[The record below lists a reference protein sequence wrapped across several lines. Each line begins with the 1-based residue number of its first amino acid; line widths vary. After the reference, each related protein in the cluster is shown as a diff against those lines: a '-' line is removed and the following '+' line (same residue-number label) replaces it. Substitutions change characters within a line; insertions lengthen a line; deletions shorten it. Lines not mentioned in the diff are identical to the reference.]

1 MDPTASPIPS
11 ILTTAPNNAFSAMLG
26 IGAGAL
32 SAGAGSLAG
41 YKGLFHNKNNEQ
53 NKDIIHNAYEQS
65 FNMPKSLNLQQ
76 PDVFKNVVEMFNKK
90 SALNSPDPFKSKYDT
105 WQPSLKKKGGLIKA
119 QVGTWVM
126 PGFNL
131 MEDPN
136 KTNALTTD
144 PRFGQTANYADSPG
158 YGQQSAKG
166 YNVLEYDPNDV
177 NDNATGKTNNKVLN
191 TRYMSGPGI
200 AANAISGLG
209 AVNRGLGYF
218 ENKEQNRRYNQDM
231 IRNTNTMQNTPVY
244 NSPNAFGDWTVN
256 SGKLKPNMYVPTQD
270 IGTSQYAKYGGTA
283 KYQQG
288 GEYHVTQDELIQLMR
303 DGAEVEFL

>member
-1 MDPTASPIPS
+1 
-11 ILTTAPNNAFSAMLG
+11 
-26 IGAGAL
+26 
-32 SAGAGSLAG
+32 
-41 YKGLFHNKNNEQ
+41 
-53 NKDIIHNAYEQS
+53 
-65 FNMPKSLNLQQ
+65 
-76 PDVFKNVVEMFNKK
+76 
-90 SALNSPDPFKSKYDT
+90 
-105 WQPSLKKKGGLIKA
+105 
-119 QVGTWVM
+119 
-126 PGFNL
+126 
-131 MEDPN
+131 
-136 KTNALTTD
+136 
-144 PRFGQTANYADSPG
+144 
-158 YGQQSAKG
+158 
-166 YNVLEYDPNDV
+166 
-177 NDNATGKTNNKVLN
+177 
-191 TRYMSGPGI
+191 MSGPGI